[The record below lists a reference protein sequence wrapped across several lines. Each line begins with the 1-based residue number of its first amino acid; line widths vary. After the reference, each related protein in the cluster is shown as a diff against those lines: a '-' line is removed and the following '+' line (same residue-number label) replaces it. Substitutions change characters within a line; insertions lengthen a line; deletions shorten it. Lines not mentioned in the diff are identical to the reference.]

1 MSLWARIS
9 VVGLPVPAIAVA
21 TEAAMLQAR
30 SSRGERRIRSQPRAA
45 ASPALG
51 FASVG
56 GPEAGPAAGPA
67 AGPQAV
73 ISPMVRGPVPARR
86 QETSRPSRDLTRL
99 PGFRNPS

>member
-9 VVGLPVPAIAVA
+9 VVGLLVPALAVA

-45 ASPALG
+45 ASPAPG

-56 GPEAGPAAGPA
+56 GPK

>member
-9 VVGLPVPAIAVA
+9 VVGLLVPALAVA

-56 GPEAGPAAGPA
+56 GPKAGPKAGPA
-67 AGPQAV
+67 AV

>member
-9 VVGLPVPAIAVA
+9 VVGLLVPALAVA

-56 GPEAGPAAGPA
+56 GPEAGPAAGP
-67 AGPQAV
+67 QAV